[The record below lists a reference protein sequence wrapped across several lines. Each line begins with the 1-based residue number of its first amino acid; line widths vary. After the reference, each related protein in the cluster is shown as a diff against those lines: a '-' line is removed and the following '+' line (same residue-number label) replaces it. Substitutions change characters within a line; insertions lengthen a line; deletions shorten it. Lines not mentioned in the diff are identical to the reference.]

1 MGVSNKVMEA
11 LRAGILLNER
21 VTTLIDKVDRMD
33 HDIRHMN
40 DRLIRLETLVEVA
53 KMQQTQIDKQKNLQ
67 VRNNWLTGK
76 TGRRAKRA

>member
-1 MGVSNKVMEA
+1 MMGVSNKVMEA

-33 HDIRHMN
+33 NDIRHMN

-53 KMQQTQIDKQKNLQ
+53 KMRQTQINKPKID
-67 VRNNWLTGK
+67 RSETIG
-76 TGRRAKRA
+76 